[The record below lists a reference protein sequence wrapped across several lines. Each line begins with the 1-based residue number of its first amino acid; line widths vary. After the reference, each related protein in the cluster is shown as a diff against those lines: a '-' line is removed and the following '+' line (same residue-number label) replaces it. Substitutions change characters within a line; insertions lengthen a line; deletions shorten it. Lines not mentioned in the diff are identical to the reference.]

1 MIAKHTYKGK
11 VYEIRQIN
19 NDVSGLIVHPISD
32 KEYKDQKLYTPDA
45 KQKLNFLLTM
55 QQN

>member
-32 KEYKDQKLYTPDA
+32 KEYKDQ
-45 KQKLNFLLTM
+45 NFTHPM
-55 QQN
+55 QNKN